1 MKPIS
6 SLLVGRSRL
15 LCLLLSFMVIT
26 RCASAVEV
34 VLYDGI
40 GASQIVSNDAYRK
53 YWLAINNSGQVVWE
67 AFDDHDYE
75 IFLYDGSKVIQL
87 TDNERNDRKPHIND
101 NGQVVW
107 EADIGDI
114 EIFLANPN

>member
-1 MKPIS
+1 MTVSALLQIIS
-6 SLLVGRSRL
+6 
-15 LCLLLSFMVIT
+15 IDT
-26 RCASAVEV
+26 
-34 VLYDGI
+34 
-40 GASQIVSNDAYRK
+40 YRK
-53 YWLAINNSGQVVWE
+53 YWLSINNSGQVVWE

-75 IFLYDGSKVIQL
+75 IFLYDGSKIIQL

-114 EIFLANPN
+114 EILGIVSCRFYWPEYLLVF